1 MFFLSGRLRQVLK
14 YIDIILLNRKQTI
27 HSEKTFDFLRD
38 LVSNVPDHQP
48 DEEGDSNA
56 SVPSGSSGPE
66 VKKQKIQKYVR
77 FMSWS
82 DYEVRKRAKI
92 RNR

>member
-1 MFFLSGRLRQVLK
+1 MFFLSGRLRQVLL
-14 YIDIILLNRKQTI
+14 YINIILLNRKQTI

-77 FMSWS
+77 FLSWR
-82 DYEVRKRAKI
+82 DYKTH
-92 RNR
+92 